1 LKEKYFLGGSFL
13 QEPLGNNPS
22 YAWQS
27 ILQARRVLERGLIW
41 GVGDG
46 ESIWVWGDRWL
57 RGTTSLKVQT
67 SILERDPDI
76 KVCDLIDCV
85 LGWWKVGMIGDLFLS
100 ADSEAICNLALSP
113 LRNPDKPIW
122 LGTSN
127 GCFSIHSANHQEMAL
142 REQGQGESSN
152 AGVATEVWNHIW
164 KILALGVVR
173 NFMWKLCS
181 DILPTKDHLF
191 RRHVVQDPVCPM
203 CSGDIET
210 TWHMVWACPASVA
223 VWQECH
229 SEFRAFASGGGWTGL
244 VYSDKEAAYNGGTD

>member
-1 LKEKYFLGGSFL
+1 L

-85 LGWWKVGMIGDLFLS
+85 LGWWKVGMIRDLFLS

-113 LRNPDKPIW
+113 LRNPDKLIW

-181 DILPTKDHLF
+181 DILPTKD
-191 RRHVVQDPVCPM
+191 VPSVPP
-203 CSGDIET
+203 
-210 TWHMVWACPASVA
+210 AC
-223 VWQECH
+223 
-229 SEFRAFASGGGWTGL
+229 
-244 VYSDKEAAYNGGTD
+244 GTRPGVSYVLGRY